1 MVSLSFFNH
10 GIEYL
15 LCVIN
20 ILTRKGTVC
29 DGFIGIADESKGKP
43 NKL

>member
-1 MVSLSFFNH
+1 MFKDNIGAADLAVMVSLSFFNH

-20 ILTRKGTVC
+20 ILTRKGTV
-29 DGFIGIADESKGKP
+29 
-43 NKL
+43 